1 MTRRPLARSLLA
13 LCAALPCCGERADER
28 PSPVADEP
36 AHVRADKD
44 RAWPPFAV
52 RGRLREPLALRYRI
66 EDADGPLPR
75 AEFRSA
81 VVRAIDA
88 WNATGCVRMT
98 EADAQSHAVVA
109 FGWRRGHHGACEPFG
124 PTGAVAHA
132 GPVDERSHVH
142 FDASRAW
149 TADGDSASSVFAV
162 ALHELGHVLGLGH
175 VEAVRSVMHS
185 GAQRPTTIG
194 EEDLAGLRSLYG
206 GGGDG
211 DSASDLRICKTTDGA
226 LLATL
231 RSVAPPDRSDF
242 AALDVDGDGQDELLV
257 WRTDAPG
264 HGALM
269 VYGFGPGP
277 RLERTAGPFVG
288 AVAPGSRTAPVVT
301 EHGERLL
308 VSELP
313 NGRRTAQ
320 SFSDLGELEPF
331 GGEPPPLPTERNAEA
346 DFDGDGTRER
356 VARAD
361 R

>member
-1 MTRRPLARSLLA
+1 MTRRRPSRSLIA
-13 LCAALPCCGERADER
+13 LCALLPCCAERESA
-28 PSPVADEP
+28 PTSPVAQPQTHERTDT
-36 AHVRADKD
+36 D
-44 RAWPPFAV
+44 RTWPPFAV

-75 AEFRSA
+75 SEFRA
-81 VVRAIDA
+81 AIVRAIDA

-98 EADAQSHAVVA
+98 EADAKSTAVVA

-142 FDASRAW
+142 FDAARTW

-162 ALHELGHVLGLGH
+162 ALHELGHVFGLGH
-175 VEAVRSVMHS
+175 VEAARSVMHS
-185 GAQRPTTIG
+185 GTLRPTMIG
-194 EEDLAGLRSLYG
+194 AEDLAGLRSLYG
-206 GGGDG
+206 GGDDG
-211 DSASDLRICKTTDGA
+211 DASDLRIRKVADGA
-226 LLATL
+226 LLTTL
-231 RSVAPPDRSDF
+231 RSVAPQGRTDL
-242 AALDVDGDGQDELLV
+242 AGLDVDGDGQDELLV
-257 WRTDAPG
+257 WRTDAAG

-277 RLERTAGPFVG
+277 RLERTAGPFIG
-288 AVAPGSRTAPVVT
+288 AVVPGSRTAPVVT
-301 EHGERLL
+301 DHGERLL

-313 NGRRTAQ
+313 NGRRNAQ

-331 GGEPPPLPTERNAEA
+331 GGEPPPLPAQRNTEA

-356 VARAD
+356 FERAD